1 MTALDRRTLMAA
13 TVASI
18 ATPATLGAKECSTMD
33 WITMSLEAR
42 NLAYNNVEH
51 VGPENARKKTEG
63 WAAASQTLREQRPK
77 HLDLAYGNGERNR
90 WDLYPANNPKA
101 PCFVHIHGGYW
112 QRGSK
117 EIFACLSEG
126 PLARGW
132 SAALCAYTLAP
143 EANSDADHQRAEKRV
158 RLAQRQGQRARHPGA
173 DHRHRLVRGRASDL
187 IHS

>member
-1 MTALDRRTLMAA
+1 MTALNRRTLMGTALA
-13 TVASI
+13 GI
-18 ATPATLGAKECSTMD
+18 ATPTALGAKECPTMD

-51 VGPENARKKTEG
+51 VGPENARKKTED
-63 WAAASQTLREQRPK
+63 WAAASKTLREQRPK
-77 HLDLAYGNGERNR
+77 HLDLAYGNGERNK
-90 WDLYPANNPKA
+90 WDLYPANDPKA

-132 SAALCAYTLAP
+132 SAALCGYTLAP
-143 EANSDADHQRAEKRV
+143 EAT
-158 RLAQRQGQRARHPGA
+158 LT
-173 DHRHRLVRGRASDL
+173 
-187 IHS
+187 

>member
-1 MTALDRRTLMAA
+1 MTALGRRAFMAA
-13 TVASI
+13 TAASI
-18 ATPATLGAKECSTMD
+18 AAPTAGAKECPTAGMD
-33 WITMSLEAR
+33 WITMSLEDR

-63 WAAASQTLREQRPK
+63 WAAASKTLREQRPK
-77 HLDLAYGNGERNR
+77 HLDLAYGNGERNK
-90 WDLYPANNPKA
+90 WD

-132 SAALCAYTLAP
+132 SAALCGYTLA
-143 EANSDADHQRAEKRV
+143 
-158 RLAQRQGQRARHPGA
+158 
-173 DHRHRLVRGRASDL
+173 
-187 IHS
+187 

>member
-1 MTALDRRTLMAA
+1 MRALDRRTLMAVTIA
-13 TVASI
+13 GI
-18 ATPATLGAKECSTMD
+18 ATPTALDAKECPNVGTD

-63 WAAASQTLREQRPK
+63 WAAASKTLREQRPQ
-77 HLDLAYGNGERNR
+77 HLDLAYGSRERNK
-90 WDLYPANNPKA
+90 WDLYPASDPKA
-101 PCFVHIHGGYW
+101 PCFVHVHGGYW

-132 SAALCAYTLAP
+132 SAALCGYIP
-143 EANSDADHQRAEKRV
+143 FSK
-158 RLAQRQGQRARHPGA
+158 LAQGGVPGSEG
-173 DHRHRLVRGRASDL
+173 DFGWGPWRSPESPFVFRR
-187 IHS
+187 

>member
-1 MTALDRRTLMAA
+1 MARTYREIAIEENAGNHRR
-13 TVASI
+13 SC
-18 ATPATLGAKECSTMD
+18 PTMD
-33 WITMSLEAR
+33 WTTMSLEAR

-63 WAAASQTLREQRPK
+63 WAAASQALREQRPK
-77 HLDLAYGNGERNR
+77 HLDLSYGNGERNK
-90 WDLYPANNPKA
+90 WDLYPANDPKA

-132 SAALCAYTLAP
+132 SAALCGYTLAP
-143 EANSDADHQRAEKRV
+143 QATLTQ
-158 RLAQRQGQRARHPGA
+158 
-173 DHRHRLVRGRASDL
+173 
-187 IHS
+187 IT